1 MERRKDTDG
10 LLFMIPVVL
19 IDKNGLLVQLT
30 MTKSDSIWK
39 VKASFSNK
47 STAAM
52 ENMTLHLAAPKVTR
66 ERDGK
71 EYTDLFFI

>member
-1 MERRKDTDG
+1 
-10 LLFMIPVVL
+10 MIPVVL

-30 MTKSDSIWK
+30 MTKSDPIWK

-66 ERDGK
+66 GREMARRI
-71 EYTDLFFI
+71 LIFSLSSQCN